1 MARLEDIKRIIELDA
16 RLEKLIKRVEEL
28 HYFAK
33 HLKKYILCDPYS
45 GDYCPDDDEGFIGKL
60 YEWVSLYNIMI
71 EKEPY
76 KILDL
81 YGISAR
87 IDYANLVLDQLCL
100 KDHLFECV
108 DVNVKLPLDDEA
120 KKKILSKIK
129 EKIEN
134 MVRNQTTLALADRI
148 LAIREILYGLD
159 YEIDQLRKQYNEL
172 KQKIE
177 KVIV

>member
-1 MARLEDIKRIIELDA
+1 M
-16 RLEKLIKRVEEL
+16 
-28 HYFAK
+28 
-33 HLKKYILCDPYS
+33 
-45 GDYCPDDDEGFIGKL
+45 
-60 YEWVSLYNIMI
+60 
-71 EKEPY
+71 
-76 KILDL
+76 
-81 YGISAR
+81 
-87 IDYANLVLDQLCL
+87 
-100 KDHLFECV
+100 

-177 KVIV
+177 KVIE